1 MRMRKKTISI
11 VLPIFFALVAAIT
24 VIDCFAVIPSG
35 YTGVRTIFGQID
47 DEILPHGIVLKVP
60 YSQRVYKVNNKQQ
73 EIVFKDRI
81 WGESADQT
89 VVFMEGVVVTYR
101 INPEYS
107 SWVFANVTDYKQN
120 ALPPSLV
127 ASAMKNAMV
136 SLATRYVT
144 NRSKIEPAAQ
154 TALQNAI
161 NAKYGNLQVISI
173 VSVNIDNMD
182 FEDSYNAAIAA
193 KQVTQMQYEQREIE
207 NKAATS
213 RAEAEAE
220 QKRIAA
226 QAEADQKRIAAEADA
241 QAIKAVADAQAEAN
255 RKLAESLTASLIE
268 YEKATAWNGVLPKV
282 MGANAWVQLNEEE

>member
-1 MRMRKKTISI
+1 MRKKTISI
-11 VLPIFFALVAAIT
+11 VLPILFALVAAIT

-136 SLATRYVT
+136 SLATRHVT

-154 TALQNAI
+154 NALQNAI

-207 NKAATS
+207 NRAATS

-255 RKLAESLTASLIE
+255 KKLAESLTTSLIE

-282 MGANAWVQLNEEE
+282 TGANAWVQLNEGE